1 MNERFPVK
9 CLKLRKLAEIPRA
22 DYMGAAP
29 PANLE
34 RPSVREAFLKMLR
47 RPPEPAPVS
56 NARPTWQ
63 TYSFN
68 VAAWLRL
75 PDAVDQSISLVLDYQ
90 DAQGHFGLLVD
101 EARISGHSAVM
112 LTGTVIFRTLGV
124 PQGLYISCIGMPPE
138 QTFILDEL
146 FVQRL
151 FSEQVPAQR
160 QQA

>member
-9 CLKLRKLAEIPRA
+9 CLKLRQLAEIPRA
-22 DYMGAAP
+22 DYLAAAP

-34 RPSVREAFLKMLR
+34 KPSVREAFLKMLR
-47 RPPEPAPVS
+47 RPPEPAPVT

-63 TYSFN
+63 TYAFN

-75 PDAVDQSISLVLDYQ
+75 PNAVDQAVSLVLDYQ

-112 LTGTVIFRTLGV
+112 LTGTVTLRTLGI
-124 PQGLYISCIGMPPE
+124 PQGIYISCIGIPAE
-138 QTFILDEL
+138 QSFILDEL

-151 FSEQVPAQR
+151 TSEVVSTQR
-160 QQA
+160 NQA